1 MTIDVRKLAVL
12 LEVLQRAPV
21 SAAEQ
26 LICEEVVAVLV
37 QLAEP
42 PAPPPTSEA
51 ERIAGDS
58 ITTPPSPNSYPR
70 R

>member
-1 MTIDVRKLAVL
+1 MTIDPRKIQVL

-26 LICEEVVAVLV
+26 LICEELVAVLV

-42 PAPPPTSEA
+42 PAPPPS
-51 ERIAGDS
+51 
-58 ITTPPSPNSYPR
+58 PPNPSPEP
-70 R
+70 